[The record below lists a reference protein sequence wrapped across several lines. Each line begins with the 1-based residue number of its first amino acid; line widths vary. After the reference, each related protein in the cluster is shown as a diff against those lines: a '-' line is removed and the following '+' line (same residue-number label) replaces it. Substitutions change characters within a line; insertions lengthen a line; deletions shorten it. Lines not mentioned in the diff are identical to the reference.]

1 MDTPRSEPAME
12 AEKKA
17 FKRFVAKRMVLGIL
31 ATVAALWVIGTVMA
45 YFSDLKSTEKTP
57 VSHTAPASSET
68 HDSLIPQ
75 KDETAPAVSSE
86 KEEKEPVHP
95 TAPVGETPHVV
106 SGAKDTPTQ
115 APAPAA
121 EKTIQK
127 PAAESAETGHAAPE
141 SHDAEPH
148 PRVQFPVRGMAFVD
162 ALIQPLNH
170 ELNERFWGW
179 RPNDLIQFT
188 DNVNQFQLGALEVT
202 RRSAVILTERISR
215 TGSTE
220 AFDRNLENAM
230 NWFMIKADKYWFP
243 SAESKYRD
251 GLKEL
256 KNYFNKLEKRQAAF
270 YTRADNLIPLLS
282 VYEDLL
288 GSCDENLVK
297 QKEKDGT
304 SVSFF
309 AADDYFYYAKG
320 VASAMLTLM
329 EAVAVDFDVLVES
342 RRGTDDL
349 HHAIHSLELATQL
362 DPWIIF
368 NSDLSGFFANHRA
381 NMAAP
386 ISHARFYVGVLIKA
400 LST

>member
-1 MDTPRSEPAME
+1 ME
-12 AEKKA
+12 EEKKA
-17 FKRFVAKRMVLGIL
+17 FKRFAAKRMALGIL
-31 ATVAALWVIGTVMA
+31 VTVAALWVIGTVMA
-45 YFSDLKSTEKTP
+45 YFSDLKSAEKTP
-57 VSHTAPASSET
+57 VSHTAPSSSERP
-68 HDSLIPQ
+68 DFLAVQ
-75 KDETAPAVSSE
+75 KEETAPTVSSE
-86 KEEKEPVHP
+86 KEEKETVHSTVP
-95 TAPVGETPHVV
+95 AGEPSHGG
-106 SGAKDTPTQ
+106 SAAQDTPTH

-121 EKTIQK
+121 EKIIEK
-127 PAAESAETGHAAPE
+127 PASESAEPDHAAPE
-141 SHDAEPH
+141 SHDAESH
-148 PRVQFPVRGMAFVD
+148 PRVQFPARGMAFVD

-188 DNVNQFQLGALEVT
+188 DNVNQFQLGVLEVT

-256 KNYFNKLEKRQAAF
+256 RNYFNKLEKQQAAF
-270 YTRADNLIPLLS
+270 YTRADNLIPLLI

-297 QKEKDGT
+297 EKEKDGS

-320 VASAMLTLM
+320 VASAMLTLL
-329 EAVAVDFDVLVES
+329 EAVAVDFDVIVES

-349 HHAIHSLELATQL
+349 HHAIHSLELATRM
-362 DPWIIF
+362 DPWIVF